1 MAYGSDRIRRKAQN
15 RPGSRVSLSGAIGP
29 AEEGDKQGVIITH
42 TGDLAFDA
50 EVKVKRIEILI
61 VQGDLKVC
69 SNNSLEGVVGI
80 MKIGGDMVFEG
91 APALQSL
98 PKEVLV
104 GGSVTISECA
114 VLGTIG
120 VMRAGGDVAITRCPK
135 LETIEDGLE
144 VGGKLVIGACGS
156 LKQLPRGMKVTGD
169 VFLDAHAA
177 SLGIPPDA
185 VIGGAIIRFNT
196 P

>member
-1 MAYGSDRIRRKAQN
+1 MAYGSDRIRRKAQRHAN
-15 RPGSRVSLSGAIGP
+15 ARLTLSGAIGP
-29 AEEGDKQGVIITH
+29 AEDGGQPSVPIIH
-42 TGDLAFDA
+42 SGDLVFDA
-50 EVKVKRIEILI
+50 ESTIITIEILI

-69 SNNSLEGVVGI
+69 SNNSLKGVVGI